1 VAAAAAIKKTPQRA
15 DREKE
20 GGETTPLEKAASLVR
35 VVRQVGSQTHIN
47 SMQLRTLLC
56 RPMAVVGCRF
66 RTGAST
72 TFSIPFSPSLTR
84 FPHVSFTATDI
95 LLSSL
100 LPCFTGF
107 TNYSCRTKRED
118 DGAAGAM
125 ERVEEEEAVEVEAE
139 AVGPAAGVE
148 AARQEPRE
156 VRHLRPS
163 RTQQTNCTTVPLT
176 ASGGHFV
183 PLRWNQL
190 IERCG
195 RAGGRGDKDSSRSDS
210 DGKKQKSKPKQKQ
223 KPKPKTKPTEVETE
237 AQAEDSGPDSSTRTT
252 YDVDAAAAAVRF
264 HDAPGAKGLAPH

>member
-1 VAAAAAIKKTPQRA
+1 MQA
-15 DREKE
+15 D
-20 GGETTPLEKAASLVR
+20 GGGGLSLSDR
-35 VVRQVGSQTHIN
+35 CEHD
-47 SMQLRTLLC
+47 
-56 RPMAVVGCRF
+56 
-66 RTGAST
+66 
-72 TFSIPFSPSLTR
+72 FSIPFSPSLTR

-107 TNYSCRTKRED
+107 TNCSCRTKRED

-183 PLRWNQL
+183 PLRWNQP
-190 IERCG
+190 
-195 RAGGRGDKDSSRSDS
+195 AD
-210 DGKKQKSKPKQKQ
+210 
-223 KPKPKTKPTEVETE
+223 
-237 AQAEDSGPDSSTRTT
+237 
-252 YDVDAAAAAVRF
+252 
-264 HDAPGAKGLAPH
+264 

>member
-1 VAAAAAIKKTPQRA
+1 MLRLTQDGCRSCQLHCCNLALQSPQRRKARQRQRKTGKNLKQKPHVTPAVAAAAEIKKTPQRA

-56 RPMAVVGCRF
+56 RPTAVVGCRF

-183 PLRWNQL
+183 PLRWNQ
-190 IERCG
+190 
-195 RAGGRGDKDSSRSDS
+195 
-210 DGKKQKSKPKQKQ
+210 
-223 KPKPKTKPTEVETE
+223 PT
-237 AQAEDSGPDSSTRTT
+237 D
-252 YDVDAAAAAVRF
+252 
-264 HDAPGAKGLAPH
+264 